1 MLYVG
6 AGETN
11 LGSVDRLEYE
21 YLTVMLYVGGG
32 ETNRSSVDR
41 VV

>member
-6 AGETN
+6 GGETN

-21 YLTVMLYVGGG
+21 YLTH
-32 ETNRSSVDR
+32 
-41 VV
+41 VVCGRGVRLT